1 MIKDFDIFTTVKW
14 RNYVVNCCP
23 KPPKLNF
30 MDSGKQGV
38 FLNRD
43 GKIFFRSYDF
53 TIKIEKSKY
62 IEPFTFLLKCKE
74 LFPSDEF
81 KKEINKMKNVNKID
95 NKFKTIEDE
104 ILKIDLKIE
113 KIGIFYD

>member
-23 KPPKLNF
+23 KPPKLDF

-43 GKIFFRSYDF
+43 GKIFFRSYD
-53 TIKIEKSKY
+53 II
-62 IEPFTFLLKCKE
+62 
-74 LFPSDEF
+74 
-81 KKEINKMKNVNKID
+81 M
-95 NKFKTIEDE
+95 
-104 ILKIDLKIE
+104 
-113 KIGIFYD
+113 